1 MQAPKQML
9 IDFAIFAALMFAAG
23 LVSPIILTSVP
34 SLAALGVAGTVVSYA
49 VASVP
54 AYILLVWLWRKRK

>member
-1 MQAPKQML
+1 MRAQKML
-9 IDFAIFAALMFAAG
+9 IDFAIFAGLLFAAG
-23 LVSPIILTSVP
+23 LVSPIILAYVP